1 MIRFLVF
8 SFAGAV
14 LISSIARPVLA
25 QEHAVDSNA
34 RLSGQWLMEVRQRK
48 LVVEI
53 ASCGPVALCG
63 TIIQDVSE
71 TVDQTQG
78 SAGKQDRPVVG
89 WKLLREF
96 TPSDDGNWHGQMV
109 NFMNG
114 RPYKCVMRLE
124 SSDRL
129 RVRPYMGLPAFG
141 LTHLWPRYRQ
151 AEPQDRRTEQ

>member
-1 MIRFLVF
+1 MIRVLALSLSGV
-8 SFAGAV
+8 V

-25 QEHAVDSNA
+25 QESAPDGNTHV
-34 RLSGQWLMEVRQRK
+34 SGQWLMEVRQRK

-63 TIIQDVSE
+63 TIIRDVSE
-71 TVDQTQG
+71 TADQTQG
-78 SAGKQDRPVVG
+78 SAGRQDHPVIG

-96 TPSDDGNWHGQMV
+96 TRSDDGNWHGQMV

-151 AEPQDRRTEQ
+151 AEHQDRRTEQ